1 MGGALPFKKEGR
13 QSCDSFIYLLFLFL
27 MGNILKMCVCIN
39 RNNPT
44 DIKQLMA
51 QRWEMAKFI
60 CCFVYLLLLFLM
72 GNILK
77 MCVCINRNSPTDIKQ
92 LMAQRWE
99 MAKEAKS
106 E

>member
-1 MGGALPFKKEGR
+1 MDMGGALPFKKEGR
-13 QSCDSFIYLLFLFL
+13 QSCDS
-27 MGNILKMCVCIN
+27 
-39 RNNPT
+39 
-44 DIKQLMA
+44 
-51 QRWEMAKFI
+51 
-60 CCFVYLLLLFLM
+60 FVYLLLLFLM

-106 E
+106 EWRLEGMGYSLQMKLLGLDSKRYPP

>member
-1 MGGALPFKKEGR
+1 MT
-13 QSCDSFIYLLFLFL
+13 LL
-27 MGNILKMCVCIN
+27 
-39 RNNPT
+39 
-44 DIKQLMA
+44 
-51 QRWEMAKFI
+51 
-60 CCFVYLLLLFLM
+60 FVYLLLLFLM

>member
-1 MGGALPFKKEGR
+1 MDMGGALPFKKEGR
-13 QSCDSFIYLLFLFL
+13 QSCDS
-27 MGNILKMCVCIN
+27 
-39 RNNPT
+39 
-44 DIKQLMA
+44 
-51 QRWEMAKFI
+51 
-60 CCFVYLLLLFLM
+60 FVYLLLLFLM

>member
-13 QSCDSFIYLLFLFL
+13 QSCDS
-27 MGNILKMCVCIN
+27 
-39 RNNPT
+39 
-44 DIKQLMA
+44 
-51 QRWEMAKFI
+51 
-60 CCFVYLLLLFLM
+60 FVYLLLLFLM